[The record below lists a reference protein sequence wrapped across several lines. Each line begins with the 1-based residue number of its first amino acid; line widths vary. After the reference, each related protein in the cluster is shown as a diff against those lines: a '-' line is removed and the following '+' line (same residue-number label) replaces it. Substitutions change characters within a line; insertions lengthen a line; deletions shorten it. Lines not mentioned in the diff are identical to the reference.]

1 MGCTLE
7 NNYYNQ
13 VFETNNQKFII
24 NGEVKMENN
33 KKEVISG
40 TLFDNLKK
48 SIVDHDIKSFL
59 FYKKENELG
68 YSDTYDSF
76 SFQETFRM
84 SECLARNLN
93 QLTDKKNLDLKVLKE
108 NSLIDYGSIKI
119 VGVFSFNCA
128 EYAITDLACQSKN
141 ITSCILPDHFPDD
154 FYDYAISQT
163 EIKTIFLSPDYISKF
178 LSLNSKFKTFKNFI
192 KNVVIFNLTK
202 FVSKENIRLLTEAGY
217 KTILFSD
224 LLVKREENIEEESW
238 TSNEN
243 SIVSICY
250 SMGNQEFRG
259 SMISNKGIL
268 NQLNLF
274 EEIGIEVSN
283 KSERFFSFL
292 PISHIIERIHLY
304 LAIKNGIEFYFISQ
318 SDVKKVFFED
328 IKQAKPT
335 YLLTTPN
342 YLLDINKRLMEHF
355 DSFQGDEKN
364 LWDEALVTK
373 RREFLETK
381 KLKHV
386 YYDRHAFIDIKM
398 SFGGEIKAFISCLA
412 PLPKDICLDM
422 KVFLSVP
429 IIELYSLTEV
439 SGVALHTN
447 INDLDNNTCG
457 SVKKGLKMKFNQEN
471 QKLGGEIC
479 FQSEYSFLGYFRNN
493 ELTKSIIDNDG
504 WIHTGDFGELNNDNM
519 GVKILGVK
527 KEFFKLTS
535 GKYISPRYLE
545 AIFMNTLI
553 VNQIAI
559 FPCERNLIL
568 IAVVVLN
575 NKFAAEYLKSINVT
589 NAKDD
594 KDLVNKNLNNEF
606 LIKKIIKEFNQI
618 ANDKDLSGEERIYKV
633 VLTNEAF
640 TLSNGLIS
648 SFNIINRQKVFEV
661 YSERLKKL

>member
-24 NGEVKMENN
+24 NGEVKNENN
-33 KKEVISG
+33 KEVVSG

-48 SIVDHDIKSFL
+48 SIEDHDIKSFL
-59 FYKKENELG
+59 FYKKENENG

-84 SECLARNLN
+84 SECLAKNLN
-93 QLTDKKNLDLKVLKE
+93 QLVDKKNLDLKVLKE
-108 NSLIDYGSIKI
+108 NSLHEYGSIKI
-119 VGVFSFNCA
+119 VGIFSFNCP

-154 FYDYAISQT
+154 FYDYSISQT

-178 LSLNSKFKTFKNFI
+178 LSFNSKIKNFKNFI
-192 KNVVIFNLTK
+192 KNVVIYNLTR
-202 FVSKENIRLLTEAGY
+202 FVSRENLRLLTDAGY
-217 KTILFSD
+217 KTILFTD
-224 LLVKREENIEEESW
+224 LLNKEENIEEESW
-238 TSNEN
+238 ISNEN

-274 EEIGIEVSN
+274 EEMGIKISE
-283 KSERFFSFL
+283 KSKERFFSFL

-342 YLLDINKRLMEHF
+342 YLLDINKRLLEHF
-355 DSFQGDEKN
+355 DSFQGEEKN

-398 SFGGEIKAFISCLA
+398 SFGGEVKAFISCLA

-429 IIELYSLTEV
+429 IIELYSLTEL

-457 SVKKGLKMKFNQEN
+457 CVKKGLKMKFSQEN

-479 FQSEYSFLGYFRNN
+479 FQSEFSFLGYFRNN

-559 FPCERNLIL
+559 YPCEKNLIL

-575 NKFAAEYLKSINVT
+575 IKFAAEYLKSINVT

-594 KDLVNKNLNNEF
+594 KDLVSKNINNEF